1 MDAVQR
7 NKRGSATDKADAFP
21 EGERHSFYEKMPEV
35 SEYMVADAV
44 DLEPVSS
51 IQFPAKGKLTGNFAK
66 FLRAARF
73 WTPTRE
79 QIQRLAAKFPT
90 QQNREFLRRNREFVR
105 SEQGISAAKSLSSPD
120 EVFDRQVL

>member
-1 MDAVQR
+1 
-7 NKRGSATDKADAFP
+7 
-21 EGERHSFYEKMPEV
+21 MPEV

-73 WTPTRE
+73 
-79 QIQRLAAKFPT
+79 
-90 QQNREFLRRNREFVR
+90 
-105 SEQGISAAKSLSSPD
+105 
-120 EVFDRQVL
+120 